1 MKSGRLVRLDSFG
14 RNDAVNKSKGCLFA
28 FFPILDCTEVVSRD
42 EKRGT
47 IKSRA
52 AAELK
57 MCIW

>member
-1 MKSGRLVRLDSFG
+1 MKSERLVRLDSFG
-14 RNDAVNKSKGCLFA
+14 RNDGVTKSKGWGGGRFLA
-28 FFPILDCTEVVSRD
+28 CTEVVSCD

-52 AAELK
+52 AAEFK